1 MLLFCANVLFKSLLV
16 KPRKHLWQPCYVI
29 FSLNI
34 LIMEKQKNTSGSE
47 LAMQTKHGSID
58 GTVGLNQSNMKTGM
72 TENQAHLQMEVK
84 RAASACVHMATG
96 MLSHARLVFNT
107 PCAKNSSVTIRLFWG
122 ATSVLNVMMDLI
134 TRKSRDQWW
143 EMCEPTWAD
152 PPDFTCTYLTTF
164 NCILLNSIKICCSKF
179 QLARPTVRIRIFF

>member
-1 MLLFCANVLFKSLLV
+1 MTKRSA
-16 KPRKHLWQPCYVI
+16 
-29 FSLNI
+29 
-34 LIMEKQKNTSGSE
+34 SGLE
-47 LAMQTKHGSID
+47 QVMPMKHGSID
-58 GTVGLNQSNMKTGM
+58 GTVGLNQSNMKIGITV
-72 TENQAHLQMEVK
+72 NQAHLQMEVMW
-84 RAASACVHMATG
+84 AASACVHMATG
-96 MLSHARLVFNT
+96 MLSHARLGFNT

-143 EMCEPTWAD
+143 EMFELTWAD